1 MLDRT
6 MHYIVNGV
14 TVSDDTADAWERF
27 MLYKDAQERAD
38 REQARAIR
46 EYHRRLTEQKCIGCS
61 LILTGIASLAMSTIV
76 VECLAVSLLNLL
88 LGTYVAT
95 TTKIITA

>member
-6 MHYIVNGV
+6 MYYRVNGV

-27 MLYKDAQERAD
+27 MIYKDAQERAD
-38 REQARAIR
+38 RAQARAIR
-46 EYHRRLTEQKCIGCS
+46 EYHRRLTEQKRIGCS
-61 LILTGIASLAMSTIV
+61 LILTGIASLALSVIV
-76 VECLAVSLLNLL
+76 IECMAVSLPCLL

-95 TTKIITA
+95 TAKIITY

>member
-6 MHYIVNGV
+6 MHYRVNGV
-14 TVSDDTADAWERF
+14 MVSDNTADAWERF
-27 MLYKDAQERAD
+27 MFYQDAQERAD
-38 REQARAIR
+38 REQARVIR
-46 EYHRRLTEQKCIGCS
+46 EYQRRLTEQKRIGCS
-61 LILTGIASLAMSTIV
+61 LIFTGIASLAMSTIV
-76 VECLAVSLLNLL
+76 VECLAVSLLSLL

>member
-6 MHYIVNGV
+6 MHYRVNGV

-27 MLYKDAQERAD
+27 MIYRDAQERAD
-38 REQARAIR
+38 REKARSIR
-46 EYHRRLTEQKCIGCS
+46 EYHRKLTEQKHIGCS
-61 LILTGIASLAMSTIV
+61 LIFTGIASLAMSVIV
-76 VECLAVSLLNLL
+76 TECMAVSLPCLV

>member
-6 MHYIVNGV
+6 IHYRVNGV

-61 LILTGIASLAMSTIV
+61 LILTGIASLAMSVIV
-76 VECLAVSLLNLL
+76 TECMMISLPCLV

>member
-1 MLDRT
+1 MLNRT
-6 MHYIVNGV
+6 MHYRVNGV
-14 TVSDDTADAWERF
+14 MVSDDTSDAWEHF

-38 REQARAIR
+38 REKARAIR
-46 EYHRRLTEQKCIGCS
+46 EYHRRLIEQKCIGCS

-76 VECLAVSLLNLL
+76 IECLVVSLLSLL

>member
-1 MLDRT
+1 MLNRT
-6 MHYIVNGV
+6 MHYRVNVV

-27 MLYKDAQERAD
+27 MLYKDAQERA
-38 REQARAIR
+38 
-46 EYHRRLTEQKCIGCS
+46 
-61 LILTGIASLAMSTIV
+61 MSTIV
-76 VECLAVSLLNLL
+76 VECLAVSLISLL